1 MIKLC
6 NLMRVRV
13 MKRRAVPL
21 AMPHL
26 ESTDNI
32 RLVCYLGYSVPFIY
46 KDIYMYVVGRYIY

>member
-1 MIKLC
+1 
-6 NLMRVRV
+6 MRVRV
-13 MKRRAVPL
+13 MKTRAVPL